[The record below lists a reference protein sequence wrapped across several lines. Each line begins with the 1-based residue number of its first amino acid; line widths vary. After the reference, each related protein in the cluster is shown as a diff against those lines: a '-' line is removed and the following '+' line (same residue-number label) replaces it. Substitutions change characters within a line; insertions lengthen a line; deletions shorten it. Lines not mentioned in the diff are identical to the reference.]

1 MLSTFFSTF
10 ITVATTYAIFKLAT
24 FIVKSQSAYRTKPLE
39 DNKMT
44 YERLKELVGVWDKWN
59 YCQGVIT
66 CFTLHDI
73 FEDGQIGYKPKM
85 WIHAT
90 KTQFKKLCKEEDF
103 RKRLTKETEYFTE
116 KEDN

>member
-10 ITVATTYAIFKLAT
+10 FTVAIAYAIFKLAT

-39 DNKMT
+39 NQPMT
-44 YERLKELVGVWDKWN
+44 YERLKELVSIWDKWN
-59 YCQGVIT
+59 YNQRTIT

-73 FEDGQIGYKPKM
+73 LEDGSIGYKPKL

-90 KTQFKKLCKEEDF
+90 KTQFKKLCKEKEL
-103 RKRLTKETEYFTE
+103 KSRLTNKTDYFF
-116 KEDN
+116 EDAK